1 MRNRVLISLAVMA
14 MLSSREVMIQAPKP
28 YEPEIQAWT
37 PRKGNGNQNG
47 KRKRNPDRWR

>member
-1 MRNRVLISLAVMA
+1 MRSRVLISLAVMA
-14 MLSSREVMIQAPKP
+14 MLSSREVMIQATKP
-28 YEPEIQAWT
+28 YEHEIQPYK